1 MGSITDALAIANKVL
16 DRPHA
21 DPDDD
26 LATMARGVVLMHEY
40 ATRPTGR
47 MVKAGDETINPA
59 YVQSMRWRRT
69 TYANAAGDATLIITM
84 VGGHT
89 ISVKHEPQYIGGND
103 AYAIEKA
110 ILNGEQK

>member
-1 MGSITDALAIANKVL
+1 MGSITEALAIANKVL

-40 ATRPTGR
+40 ATRPPAR

-59 YVQSMRWRRT
+59 YVQSMRWQRT
-69 TYANAAGDATLIITM
+69 SYANAAGDSTLLITM
-84 VGGHT
+84 VGGHL
-89 ISVKHEPQYIGGND
+89 IRVKHEPQYTGGAD
-103 AYAIEKA
+103 AYAVEKA
-110 ILNGEQK
+110 ILGAG